1 MHSVK
6 RIKQAVYKGRVMENV
21 QEILSEVMKQVYRE
35 YKAMME
41 IENLTRELE
50 DALNRSD
57 KEAAGLILDMR
68 QKEMEKASQAKRA
81 VGEFLESMDE
91 DLREDTKHL
100 LNGEL
105 PKERTES
112 EAEKISTI
120 SRQRN
125 HTLENILRIDRVLSR
140 RVAGKDS
147 YYND

>member
-6 RIKQAVYKGRVMENV
+6 RTKQAVYKGRVMENV

-91 DLREDTKHL
+91 DLREDTKNL
-100 LNGEL
+100 
-105 PKERTES
+105 
-112 EAEKISTI
+112 
-120 SRQRN
+120 
-125 HTLENILRIDRVLSR
+125 
-140 RVAGKDS
+140 
-147 YYND
+147 

>member
-1 MHSVK
+1 
-6 RIKQAVYKGRVMENV
+6 MENV

-35 YKAMME
+35 YKTMME

-50 DALNRSD
+50 EALNRSD

-81 VGEFLESMDE
+81 VGELLESMDE

-105 PKERTES
+105 PKGRSEP
-112 EAEKISTI
+112 EAEKISSI

-125 HTLENILRIDRVLSR
+125 HTLKNILRIDKVLSC